1 MLGPPGFP
9 NFPSVRGK
17 SFSSEFSMLFA
28 NKESNIYV
36 AEPHEAGAAVLNRH
50 RYDVYVVYIYYVLDG
65 LMRCKT
71 HGILMD
77 GTCHVVL
84 DKSRQHRVDRHG
96 TRWQCLENSCVQ
108 CLGEKRVWSNS
119 IFMKF
124 GRTHWKVVYHIISG
138 KDSWSISIHFFHL
151 SKHLWHPKAWKSLDN
166 ILVGH
171 LRNLPNCGRL
181 LQPSCGNFYYQRSCG
196 TAA

>member
-1 MLGPPGFP
+1 MY
-9 NFPSVRGK
+9 
-17 SFSSEFSMLFA
+17 MM
-28 NKESNIYV
+28 
-36 AEPHEAGAAVLNRH
+36 
-50 RYDVYVVYIYYVLDG
+50 YIFLDG
-65 LMRCKT
+65 ILRCKT

-124 GRTHWKVVYHIISG
+124 GITHWKVVYHIISG

-151 SKHLWHPKAWKSLDN
+151 SKHLWHPKVWKSLTTFL
-166 ILVGH
+166 LVTSKT
-171 LRNLPNCGRL
+171 R
-181 LQPSCGNFYYQRSCG
+181 Q
-196 TAA
+196 TAAGCYNQVVVTYLLPKKLWHRGTM